1 MVCFQKI
8 SSVSNMKEKE
18 KKWLILLYFVYF
30 SINIK
35 TGAFKLK
42 KLNHLAEIYNSYDT
56 FIIDLWGVMHNGVS
70 LNLKAIEAV
79 ENLIKNKKKVV
90 FLTNAPRP
98 CSVVKQYLLN
108 LGMRKDLLKN
118 IMSSGEASMKALKKE
133 KFGKL
138 FFHLGPNKDN
148 EIYINIKKNKSTLD
162 QCEFILC
169 TGLLEGTGEDL
180 DYYKNLLKNHVSKKL
195 ICTNPDLIVHR
206 GEIAEYCAGT
216 IAKLFESIGGESI
229 YFGKPYKEI
238 YTMCFTE
245 KEKVIAIGDNL
256 NTDIK
261 GANNM
266 NIDSI
271 FISSGVHRSE
281 FQDENELK
289 TILLKYK
296 VKASYFQP
304 QLIW

>member
-1 MVCFQKI
+1 M
-8 SSVSNMKEKE
+8 
-18 KKWLILLYFVYF
+18 
-30 SINIK
+30 
-35 TGAFKLK
+35 K

-56 FIIDLWGVMHNGVS
+56 FVIDLWGVVHNGVK
-70 LNLKAIEAV
+70 LNLKAIEAI
-79 ENLIKNKKKVV
+79 ENLIKNKKKIV

-98 CSVVKQYLLN
+98 CSVVKQYLVN
-108 LGMRKDLLKN
+108 LGMKENMLKN
-118 IMSSGEASMKALKKE
+118 IMSSGEASMKALE
-133 KFGKL
+133 DERFGKL

-148 EIYINIKKNKSTLD
+148 EIFINIKENKRTVQ

-169 TGLLEGTGEDL
+169 TGLVEDREEDL
-180 DYYKNLLKNHVSKKL
+180 NYHKNLLKNHISKKM

-206 GEIAEYCAGT
+206 GEVAEYCAGT

-229 YFGKPYKEI
+229 YFGKPYREI

-245 KEKVIAIGDNL
+245 NEKVIAIGDNL

-271 FISSGVHRSE
+271 FISDGVHRSE
-281 FQDENELK
+281 FKNENELNA
-289 TILLKYK
+289 LSSSYK
-296 VKASYFQP
+296 VEASYYQS